1 MKTVTLGA
9 VSFAGSFNYYD
20 SANNWMVVSQLYAQD
35 INGDG
40 VDEIMFA
47 GFETPANTST
57 DHHATSVHIF
67 GWQSGKLQEITS
79 QWLPSNKVEGVD
91 DVVYGDFNGDHKV
104 DAILAT
110 YTNLNSPT
118 HTYALMNQGDHFDK
132 NDLGQAQLQH
142 SITVYDINHDGYD
155 DVITTGYGRSSGGL
169 SNGSNTVY
177 VGSAAGLI
185 SYTISAQSRYNTGGS
200 GIALGDFLGNGTTTA
215 VITDHQTSP
224 VHAAADTILMQLK
237 LNVSNHTF
245 DLTPISTLPVPL
257 LENSAVNPGGQS
269 MDVRSKTID
278 FNHDGLPDLMI
289 FSQADFNGTTWP
301 ELSAVQFLKNLGS
314 GKFDDVTSMMLSG
327 YKNDTGAAY
336 VPIFRDFDGDGLI
349 DIFLSSATDS
359 SPHDSTTLLLQ
370 QLDGSFLD
378 TGRSTLSAAIDPIAG
393 QATLAH
399 GPDGKTFL
407 VTEKVSQ
414 ASPTG
419 GLISI
424 VSSQEMTIRDELPV
438 VLNPYLTNGNWTGVV
453 PDPSNWATMGAADR
467 DTIRPYLNPQ
477 NAFAAQ
483 LALDT
488 EQRAQ
493 IVAENAE
500 WVDQGHTLSLVGS
513 YYDATYFNNGIWNNN
528 VPTANDWAHMGA
540 ANRDIIRALLT
551 MPEALAIRDQ
561 VTQEQWLTIVEENT
575 LWAQQGH
582 TLHAV
587 GSAIPTPTQFPTGL
601 HVDHVNLNTD
611 HTYQIDSGIRPTNCD
626 WA

>member
-20 SANNWMVVSQLYAQD
+20 SPNSWMVVSQLYAQD

-57 DHHATSVHIF
+57 YHHTTSVHIF
-67 GWQSGKLQEITS
+67 GWQSGKLQDITG

-91 DVVYGDFNGDHKV
+91 DVAYGDFNGDHKV

-132 NDLGQAQLQH
+132 IDLGQAQLQH
-142 SITVYDINHDGYD
+142 GITVYDINHDGYD
-155 DVITTGYGRSSGGL
+155 DVVTTGFGR
-169 SNGSNTVY
+169 SNGSTTVY
-177 VGSAAGLI
+177 MGSVAGLI
-185 SYTISAQSRYNTGGS
+185 SYTISAQSKYNTGGA

-215 VITDHQTSP
+215 VITDHQTSLI
-224 VHAAADTILMQLK
+224 HAAADTILMQLK

-269 MDVRSKTID
+269 LDARAKTID
-278 FNHDGLPDLMI
+278 FNQDSLLDVI
-289 FSQADFNGTTWP
+289 VFSRAGWNGTSWP
-301 ELSAVQFLKNLGS
+301 ELSAVQFLKNLGG
-314 GKFDDVTSMMLSG
+314 GKFDDVTSMMLAG
-327 YKNDTGAAY
+327 YKNDTGVAY
-336 VPIFRDFDGDGLI
+336 SPIFSDFNDDGLI
-349 DIFLSSATDS
+349 DIFLSSQTFS

-370 QLDGSFLD
+370 QLNGSFLD
-378 TGRSTLSAAIDPIAG
+378 TGRSTLSAAIAPGAG

-419 GLISI
+419 GLVSI
-424 VSSQEMTIRDELPV
+424 VSSQEMTIGEELPI
-438 VLNPYLTNGNWTGVV
+438 VLNPYLINGKWTVVV
-453 PDPSNWATMGAADR
+453 PDPANWATMGAADR

-477 NAFAAQ
+477 NAFAVQ
-483 LALDT
+483 LALNT

-493 IVAENAE
+493 IVAENAA
-500 WVDQGHTLSLVGS
+500 WVAQGHTLSLVGS
-513 YYDATYFNNGIWNNN
+513 YYDATYFNNDTWNNN
-528 VPTANDWAHMGA
+528 VPTATDWAQMGA

-551 MPEALAIRDQ
+551 MPKALAIRDQ

-575 LWAQQGH
+575 SWAQQGH

-587 GSAIPTPTQFPTGL
+587 GSAIPAPTQSPTGL
-601 HVDHVNLNTD
+601 HVDNTVVDYVNLNTD